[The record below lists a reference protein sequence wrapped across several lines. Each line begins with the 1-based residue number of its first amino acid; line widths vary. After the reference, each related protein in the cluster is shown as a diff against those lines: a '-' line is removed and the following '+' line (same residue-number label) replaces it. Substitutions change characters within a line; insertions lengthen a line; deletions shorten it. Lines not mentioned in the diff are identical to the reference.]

1 MRPACRSPAPTTIG
15 RPPHL
20 WWGEPHPQRGSDPI
34 DDLVDL
40 DLVEVAHRTPDGTL
54 CLVSALAH
62 HGLTDQIPCAIDIAI
77 PRGRR
82 PRKLGAPV
90 VWHHFARNTFDLGR
104 NTLPLGAGKRIGN
117 YDAER
122 SIVDSF
128 RLRHSEG
135 SDLAVEALRAWLR
148 RPDSRPA
155 ALLHMARAFPPAYPA
170 LRSALEVL
178 L

>member
-1 MRPACRSPAPTTIG
+1 MTWLIWTSSRSHTGHPTAHCAWSQHSPTTGSPIRFPVPSISPFHADAGLASLARLSSGTTSPATLST
-15 RPPHL
+15 
-20 WWGEPHPQRGSDPI
+20 S
-34 DDLVDL
+34 
-40 DLVEVAHRTPDGTL
+40 AGT
-54 CLVSALAH
+54 
-62 HGLTDQIPCAIDIAI
+62 
-77 PRGRR
+77 
-82 PRKLGAPV
+82 
-90 VWHHFARNTFDLGR
+90 HF
-104 NTLPLGAGKRIGN
+104 PLGAGKRIGI